1 MANLAGEVMIKVSP
15 IPGSL
20 LGVKEEVAAHFVNCH
35 GEIEVFAVMIWDS
48 MFVMDINYC

>member
-20 LGVKEEVAAHFVNCH
+20 LDVKKEVTHVVNCH
-35 GEIEVFAVMIWDS
+35 GEIEVIS
-48 MFVMDINYC
+48 NYLPS